1 MSEENQLG
9 KVEISPTAIATLA
22 AHAVLQSYGVVGMAA
37 KNLADELTTVL
48 GDAAHRGV
56 EVRMDADSIQI
67 DLYVVVEY
75 GTRISSV
82 AHSIMNV
89 VKYNVERALGVPVA
103 QVNVHVQGLRV
114 SNPDA

>member
-1 MSEENQLG
+1 MSEQNSLG
-9 KVEISPTAIATLA
+9 KVDISPTAIATLA
-22 AHAVLQSYGVVGMAA
+22 AHVVLQSYGVVGMAA

-56 EVRMDADSIQI
+56 EVRVNDDRIQI

-89 VKYNVERALGVPVA
+89 VKYTVEQALGVSVA
-103 QVNVHVQGLRV
+103 QVNVHVQGLHV
-114 SNPDA
+114 SNMDA

>member
-1 MSEENQLG
+1 MSEQTLLG
-9 KVEISPTAIATLA
+9 KIEISPTAIATLA
-22 AHAVLQSYGVVGMAA
+22 AHAVLQSYGVVGMAP

-56 EVRMDADSIQI
+56 EVHVSAEGIQI
-67 DLYVVVEY
+67 DLYVVIEY

-82 AHSIMNV
+82 AHSIMNS
-89 VKYNVERALGVPVA
+89 VKYTVEQALSVPVT

-114 SNPDA
+114 SSMDA

>member
-1 MSEENQLG
+1 
-9 KVEISPTAIATLA
+9 VE
-22 AHAVLQSYGVVGMAA
+22 
-37 KNLADELTTVL
+37 
-48 GDAAHRGV
+48 GDHV
-56 EVRMDADSIQI
+56 QI

-89 VKYNVERALGVPVA
+89 VRYTVEKALGVPVA

-114 SNPDA
+114 SNRDV

>member
-1 MSEENQLG
+1 MSEETQLG

-22 AHAVLQSYGVVGMAA
+22 AQAVLQSYGVVGMAP
-37 KNLADELTTVL
+37 KNLADELMTAL

-56 EVRMDADSIQI
+56 EVRVDGDHIRI

-89 VKYNVERALGVPVA
+89 VRYTVERALGVPVA

-114 SNPDA
+114 SNPDI